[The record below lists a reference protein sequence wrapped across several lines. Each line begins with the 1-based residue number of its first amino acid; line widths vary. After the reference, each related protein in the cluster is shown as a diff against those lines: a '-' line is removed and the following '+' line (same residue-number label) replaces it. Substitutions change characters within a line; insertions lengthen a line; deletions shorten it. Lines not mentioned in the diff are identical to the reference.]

1 MHSLT
6 LNYTEP
12 LLRQAVLGFWRR
24 VVGLRFLIVFALN
37 AVALG
42 VLLANRDGS
51 WLTGLMAATF
61 ALGLGFMTMLYLV
74 HYRNSLRKLKAMRKP
89 QASLVLTEKN
99 FSLSADSG
107 SSTLPWSAVTEVWKF
122 ETCWLL
128 LFSKAQFVT
137 LPLSDVP
144 ADARN
149 FILEHVVAAGG
160 KVG

>member
-6 LNYTEP
+6 LTYTEP
-12 LLRQAVLGFWRR
+12 LLRQAVLGFWWR

-61 ALGLGFMTMLYLV
+61 ALGLGFMAMLYLV

-89 QASLVLTEKN
+89 QASLVLTEEN
-99 FSLSADSG
+99 FSLGADSG
-107 SSTLPWSAVTEVWKF
+107 SSTLPWSAVAEVWKF

-128 LFSKAQFVT
+128 LFLRAQFVT

-144 ADARN
+144 AEARS

-160 KVG
+160 KVS